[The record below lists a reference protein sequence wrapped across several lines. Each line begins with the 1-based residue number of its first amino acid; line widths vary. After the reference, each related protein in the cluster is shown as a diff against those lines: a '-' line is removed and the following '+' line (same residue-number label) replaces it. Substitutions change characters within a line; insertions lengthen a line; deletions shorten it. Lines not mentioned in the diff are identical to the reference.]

1 MSMPSIG
8 PLAVRPRAA
17 AKILGIS
24 ERTLW
29 SLSAPRGPIPCARIG
44 HGKRK
49 SVLYSLVHVQTW
61 LADQT
66 AKQEGGAA

>member
-1 MSMPSIG
+1 MTVPPIDSIA
-8 PLAVRPRAA
+8 LRPREI
-17 AKILGIS
+17 AKLLGIS
-24 ERTLW
+24 QRTLW

-49 SVLYSLVHVQTW
+49 SVLYSLVHVQAW

-66 AKQEGGAA
+66 AKQEGGAV